1 MNTKILAAYSND
13 DENRMKSSSGGVFS
27 EIATYVISNNGYV
40 FGATMKKKEDQFI
53 CIHKECTKIDE
64 LDELRGSKYTPSEL
78 EDSYRR
84 IKKLLEEKKLV
95 LFSGTPCQV
104 AGLLSFLGKKYENL
118 ITIDFICHGVPSQ
131 ILINKIIREIED
143 NSKKKVKNVNFRDK
157 ITGWE
162 NYSFTVEFEDGSINS
177 IIGLESD
184 FMKLF
189 LSDMYLRDS
198 CYNCQYKGINRES
211 DITLGDFWGV
221 QDYLQLSTD
230 EIEKGVSVV
239 IIHSE
244 NADKIFESIGEKLTL
259 NELNEKIFERSN
271 IYVKK
276 CAIRPLN
283 KKIYEK
289 ILFTNN
295 VNKIITKYNK
305 QQKIYKLQSKIY
317 RKLEKI
323 TNAKNKKIK
332 FKGLPNKKNCYG
344 CMACEKICPF
354 DAIKIEKDNLNFY
367 YPVIDSSKCK
377 KCKKCEL
384 VCPQRNISYY
394 KR

>member
-1 MNTKILAAYSND
+1 MYTKILAAYSND
-13 DENRMKSSSGGVFS
+13 YENRVKSSSGGVFS
-27 EIATYVISNNGYV
+27 EIAKYVISNNGYV
-40 FGATMKKKEDQFI
+40 FGATMKREEGQFI
-53 CIHKECTKIDE
+53 CMHKECTEIEE
-64 LDELRGSKYTPSEL
+64 LDELRGSKYAPSEL
-78 EDSYRR
+78 KDSYKR
-84 IKKLLEEKKLV
+84 IKTLLDEKKLV

-104 AGLLSFLGKKYENL
+104 AGLLSFLGKQYENL

-131 ILINKIIREIED
+131 ILINKIIKEIED
-143 NSKKKVKNVNFRDK
+143 NTQKKVKKVDFRDK
-157 ITGWE
+157 VTGWD
-162 NYSFTVEFEDGSINS
+162 NYSFTIKFEDGSVNS
-177 IIGLESD
+177 IIGLKSD

-189 LSDMYLRDS
+189 LSDMYLRES
-198 CYNCQYKGINRES
+198 CYNCQYKGIYRES

-221 QDYLQLSTD
+221 QDYLQLSTE

-244 NADKIFESIGEKLTL
+244 NANKIFEIMGDKLTTEIL
-259 NELNEKIFERSN
+259 NETVFDTSN

-289 ILFTNN
+289 ILFTNKSSE
-295 VNKIITKYNK
+295 VIEKYNK
-305 QQKIYKLQSKIY
+305 QKKIYKFQNKVLG
-317 RKLEKI
+317 KLEKI
-323 TNAKNKKIK
+323 VKRKKIE
-332 FKGLPNKKNCYG
+332 FKGLPNKKHCYG
-344 CMACEKICPF
+344 CLACEKICPF
-354 DAIKIEKDNLNFY
+354 DAIKIEKDKLNFS
-367 YPVIDSSKCK
+367 YPLIDLDKCK